1 MFNLKGLL
9 QDEEFLIAAG
19 LLQQGSQGKGIGEA
33 FFPAI
38 AQAGQVK
45 KAFGDTAKSTKP
57 VWSIKDND
65 NVLASDKVIA
75 ENPDNYLPAKT
86 TKDQRIV
93 KGGDG
98 FNYYVGG
105 ENDGERVLPN
115 VKKDKK
121 EKKFTMGDAEVAVY
135 NKLKVAKNDTEFKQ
149 ILNSL
154 SKPEQQL
161 YYNKIAGNTD
171 LLEQALAEQIEN
183 QVTLDPAQMSAIS
196 DYKLTK
202 KVEGFE
208 NVMAVVEAQMSNNP
222 DASFEQVLESLIQAG
237 LIEK

>member
-57 VWSIKDND
+57 VWSIKDNA

-93 KGGDG
+93 KGADG

-105 ENDGERVLPN
+105 ENDGDRVLPN

-135 NKLKVAKNDTEFKQ
+135 NKLKVAKNNTEFKQ

-183 QVTLDPAQMSAIS
+183 MVTLDVTQLGIVSE
-196 DYKLTK
+196 YKLTK

-208 NVMAVVEAQMSNNP
+208 SVASVVEAQMANIR
-222 DASFEQVLESLIQAG
+222 DASFEQVLDSLIKAG

>member
-1 MFNLKGLL
+1 MGLL
-9 QDEEFLIAAG
+9 SEWLKDEEFLVAAG
-19 LLQQGSQGKGIGEA
+19 LLSAGSQGQSIGQAA
-33 FFPAI
+33 FPSI
-38 AQAGQVK
+38 LQAAQVK

-57 VWSIKDND
+57 VWSIKDNA

-93 KGGDG
+93 KGADG

-105 ENDGERVLPN
+105 ENDGDRVLPN

-183 QVTLDPAQMSAIS
+183 QVILDPAQMSVIS

>member
-57 VWSIKDND
+57 VWSIKDNA

-93 KGGDG
+93 KGADG

-105 ENDGERVLPN
+105 ENDGDRVLPN

-183 QVTLDPAQMSAIS
+183 MVTLDVTQLGIVSE
-196 DYKLTK
+196 YKLTK
-202 KVEGFE
+202 KVEGYE
-208 NVMAVVEAQMSNNP
+208 NVMAIVEAQIENNP
-222 DASFEQVLESLIQAG
+222 DVPFDKILESLIEAG